1 MESETQPE
9 GRSRGGLR
17 NFVVVIPGSGG
28 RAPAACQHCGVI
40 RDVAGTRGHSR
51 RGGRS
56 LQGEGGVEV
65 ADLERAEL
73 AGVVLLLAPAAGGR
87 HYVGDEA
94 VTDTEKEQ
102 VSSQVCEEKP
112 KE

>member
-1 MESETQPE
+1 M
-9 GRSRGGLR
+9 
-17 NFVVVIPGSGG
+17 
-28 RAPAACQHCGVI
+28 
-40 RDVAGTRGHSR
+40 
-51 RGGRS
+51 
-56 LQGEGGVEV
+56 EV

-112 KE
+112 KA